1 MKKNFFLGS
10 LVFLLSYAC
19 SRQPEGTSSEPS
31 VSSDSC
37 SVFEKRAH
45 RSDSILLHT
54 QTLNDEQQNSCI
66 KAFLDMA
73 YFCQQ
78 HKKSPEYL
86 IKGVQLA
93 LQENNYALAK
103 KALDFAEEKYTWSQE
118 YPMILFMLGE
128 LYADSEQLNDPEKAE
143 KYFSRLEKEYPN
155 STWAKMVP
163 DARKWIGKSKTS
175 ISSGQ

>member
-1 MKKNFFLGS
+1 MKKPFFFS
-10 LVFLLSYAC
+10 SVFILLLNAC
-19 SRQPEGTSSEPS
+19 SRQSDGTPQELSASR
-31 VSSDSC
+31 DSC
-37 SVFEKRAH
+37 SVFEKRAI
-45 RSDSILLHT
+45 RSDSVLLHA
-54 QTLNDEQQNSCI
+54 QALNDEQQTSCI

-103 KALDFAEEKYTWSQE
+103 KALDLAEEKYTWSQE

-128 LYADSEQLNDPEKAE
+128 LYADTEQLNDPEKAE
-143 KYFSRLEKEYPN
+143 KYFTRLEKEYPN

-163 DARKWIGKSKTS
+163 DARKWIGKSKSS